1 MLVSP
6 DVMGKVTIKPY
17 TAIAYEE
24 ESAKKPG
31 EFLVLSHDQLAQMQA
46 VMEDFGKFIKH
57 GFLSGQLPSVYI

>member
-1 MLVSP
+1 
-6 DVMGKVTIKPY
+6 MGKVTIKPY